1 MAALR
6 FYLDENLQVA
16 IAEQLKQRGIEA
28 VTVRDLGQLG
38 DEDDSHLHR
47 ASAMGCVLCTYDTDY
62 VELATSGKEHAGIII
77 GQPEKH
83 WIGEWVK
90 GLTLYH
96 AVYTAEE
103 MYNRLDYL

>member
-1 MAALR
+1 MAVLR

-16 IAEQLKQRGIEA
+16 IADQLKQRGIEA
-28 VTVRDLGQLG
+28 VTVRDLGRLG
-38 DEDDSHLHR
+38 DEDDHHLRR
-47 ASAMGCVLCTYDTDY
+47 AGSLGYVLCTYDTDY
-62 VELATSGKEHAGIII
+62 VQLASAGFEHAGIII

-103 MYNRLDYL
+103 MRNRLEYL